1 MQYFYAFILSF
12 IISFVGSLQPGPVN
26 LAVIASSF
34 QKQYKNAIFIAIGGS
49 LPEFLFCFIA
59 FKAAN
64 FIVKWQPFF
73 YYFQIIMAVLLLIV
87 GLYLWFNKTNVSLK
101 TTQQNGFLLG
111 TILAVLNPQLILFW
125 TTVIT
130 YIHVNNLFELNLF
143 ETNFTLFYFC
153 IGATFGAFS
162 LHYLLIFLSKIF
174 VNIPVKLFFSY
185 ADKTIAII
193 FVLLAIIQTIKLIQ

>member
-1 MQYFYAFILSF
+1 MNFFYAFILAF

-34 QKQYKNAIFIAIGGS
+34 QKRYKNAIFIAIGGS
-49 LPEFLFCFIA
+49 FPEFLFCFIA
-59 FKAAN
+59 LKAAN
-64 FIVKWQPFF
+64 LIVKWQEFF
-73 YYFQIIMAVLLLIV
+73 YYFQILMAVLLFIV
-87 GLYLWFNKTNVSLK
+87 GLYLWFNKTNITLK
-101 TTQQNGFLLG
+101 NTQQNGLILG
-111 TILAVLNPQLILFW
+111 IILAILNPQLIIFW

-130 YIHVNNLFELNLF
+130 YIHVNNLFDLNLF

-153 IGATFGAFS
+153 AGATIGAFS

-174 VNIPVKLFFSY
+174 VNIPVILFFSY

-193 FVLLAIIQTIKLIQ
+193 FVLLAIMQTVKLFH